1 MDTDDLRWFQL
12 VADGVT
18 VTEVSEIFGVSQP
31 SVSRALAR
39 LEAEVG
45 VSLLERQGRVLRMTL
60 AGLAFKRYVD
70 QVVNSVDDGLARV
83 SQLIDPE
90 RGVVSLGFP
99 LSLGTWL
106 VPTLI
111 REFEQEHPLVQF
123 VFETTRSNED
133 NRVSPLLTSGQID
146 LELTT
151 GRAIGPHVLWHPMVA
166 DEVYLAVAEGHR
178 LAATETVDLRDCDG
192 ERFVFM
198 TPPSRL
204 RGLAVELLSDSGVE
218 PDVAFEAEDLA
229 TIRGFV
235 GHGLGVSILPS
246 LGAVVGPAGS
256 DGVVLIPIE
265 HPGARRHLGLAW
277 TTQHP
282 PLPSA
287 ELFRQFAI
295 DWSAGDG
302 PGGVDRMT
310 N

>member
-18 VTEVSEIFGVSQP
+18 VTEVSEVFGVSQP

-39 LEAEVG
+39 LEAEIG
-45 VSLLERQGRVLRMTL
+45 VPLLERQGRVLRMTL

-70 QVVNSVDDGLARV
+70 RVINAVDDGLARV
-83 SQLIDPE
+83 NQLIDPE
-90 RGVVSLGFP
+90 RGVVSVGFP
-99 LSLGTWL
+99 LSLGTSL

-111 REFEQEHPLVQF
+111 REFEKEHPLVQF
-123 VFETTRSNED
+123 VLETTSSNED

-151 GRAIGPHVLWHPMVA
+151 TRAIGPHVLWHPIA
-166 DEVYLAVAEGHR
+166 TDELYLAVHAEHP
-178 LAATETVDLRDCDG
+178 LAGAESVDLTECAH
-192 ERFVFM
+192 ERFVLM
-198 TPPSRL
+198 QAPSRL
-204 RGLAVELLSDSGVE
+204 RRVALELLADAGVE
-218 PDVAFEAEDLA
+218 ADVGFEAEDLA

-235 GHGLGVSILPS
+235 GHGLGVSLLPS
-246 LGAVVGPAGS
+246 LGTAVGLVGTDHVA
-256 DGVVLIPIE
+256 LIPID

-287 ELFRQFAI
+287 ELFRQFVI
-295 DWSAGDG
+295 DWSAASE
-302 PGGVDRMT
+302 
-310 N
+310 